1 MRQRINA
8 SICLPILTIILITE
22 VMAGGVYGLKSVLPD
37 MPAWQ
42 SLVILM
48 AASMLIYAPLVFI
61 SGMWRRLKA

>member
-1 MRQRINA
+1 
-8 SICLPILTIILITE
+8 LTIILITA
-22 VMAGGVYGLKSVLPD
+22 VMAVGVYGLKSVLPN

-48 AASMLIYAPLVFI
+48 AASMMIYAPLVFI

>member
-1 MRQRINA
+1 LM
-8 SICLPILTIILITE
+8 IILITA

-48 AASMLIYAPLVFI
+48 AASMVIYAPLVVI
-61 SGMWRRLKA
+61 SGIWRRLKA